1 MLIHGDLYY
10 EVSYLSFLTQLSLS
24 TFALV
29 DVINWW
35 SGIDSTQSFID
46 YYGYIFHAGSEK
58 VIRYLLLVWYFSWK
72 WH

>member
-46 YYGYIFHAGSEK
+46 YYGYILHASSEK
-58 VIRYLLLVWYFSWK
+58 VIRYLLLVWYFNWK

>member
-29 DVINWW
+29 DVINWL

-46 YYGYIFHAGSEK
+46 Y
-58 VIRYLLLVWYFSWK
+58 
-72 WH
+72 